1 MSMDVYKVIKE
12 IDTQNVIE
20 IIAPCMDDFLYI
32 FDLQKDTMKI
42 SQSAVGRFMI
52 PDRFLENATDE
63 ILKVVYEEDRA
74 MLAKHMRSVTEGK
87 EKIHNLHYRWL
98 DKMGMPVWV
107 NCRGVV
113 IDDEN
118 GRPGYLIGCL
128 NETGKPQRADNVSG
142 LLGGIEFC
150 SYLRSQAKPITHGFL
165 MHIGIDNFG
174 TINGT
179 WGSLYGDYVLK
190 SVADCM
196 TECLSGGQRL
206 YHLVADQYVIVDL
219 EASSAEDAVALKEK
233 ITDKLHNFIV
243 AENYEAIFSI
253 SIGVIDAATFC
264 EGTEECRKK
273 FEFALKQ
280 AKSMGKNGFYVFDQ
294 NDYEDCLQKGRIVA
308 ALRNAIVN
316 NYEGFEVNYQPIVDC
331 QTEQIIGA
339 EALMRFSMIT
349 EEGREFVSPM
359 EFIPLL
365 EETGLIIPAGRY
377 ILNEAAAMCCE
388 MQKYIPDFRMNVN
401 VSYVQIL
408 QGNVER
414 DILDAIQKYSLQPE
428 CLCVE
433 MTESGFMDM
442 TPSFCK
448 LRKTL
453 DKNGI
458 PFVIDDFGTGYSNLH
473 CIRDM
478 NPSYV
483 KMDRDFTAKAMNS
496 DRDYELY
503 KNIIPMVHSI
513 NVRICAEGIEEK
525 EWLLKM
531 KEMKVD
537 YLQGY
542 YFGRPCGKE
551 HFLQQYAS
559 GINVK

>member
-1 MSMDVYKVIKE
+1 
-12 IDTQNVIE
+12 
-20 IIAPCMDDFLYI
+20 MDDYLYI
-32 FDLQKDTMKI
+32 FDLQNNIFEI
-42 SQSAVGRFMI
+42 SQSAVERFNMSKNV
-52 PDRFLENATDE
+52 LTDAANE
-63 ILKVVYEEDRA
+63 VMKVVYEEDRE
-74 MLAKHMRSVTEGK
+74 MLTKHLADICEGR
-87 EKIHNLHYRWL
+87 EKVHNLHYRWL
-98 DKMGMPVWV
+98 DKEGRPVWI
-107 NCRGVV
+107 NCRGIV
-113 IDDEN
+113 INDQQ
-118 GRPGYLIGCL
+118 GKAVYLIGCL
-128 NETGKPQRADNVSG
+128 NETGNKRRADNVTG
-142 LLGGIEFC
+142 LLGGPEFLAYLC
-150 SYLRSQAKPITHGFL
+150 SQKEPISKGFL
-165 MHIGIDNFG
+165 MHVGIDDFG
-174 TINGT
+174 AINSSRGAD
-179 WGSLYGDYVLK
+179 YGNYILK
-190 SVADCM
+190 SVATCM
-196 TECLSGGQRL
+196 KECLS
-206 YHLVADQYVIVDL
+206 D
-219 EASSAEDAVALKEK
+219 
-233 ITDKLHNFIV
+233 TDKLRNFIV

-280 AKSMGKNGFYVFDQ
+280 AKSMGKNGFYIFDQ
-294 NDYEDCLQKGRIVA
+294 DDYEVFLRKGRIIA
-308 ALRNAIVN
+308 TLRNAIVN
-316 NYEGFEVNYQPIVDC
+316 HYDGFEVYYQPIVDC
-331 QTEQIIGA
+331 QSEQIIGA

-448 LRKTL
+448 FRKTL

-551 HFLQQYAS
+551 QFLQQYAS

>member
-1 MSMDVYKVIKE
+1 VINDIFKVFGEQTAE
-12 IDTQNVIE
+12 ILFQ
-20 IIAPCMDDFLYI
+20 IITECMDDYLYI
-32 FDLQKDTMKI
+32 FDLQNNSFEI
-42 SQSAVGRFMI
+42 SQSAVERFNMSKNV
-52 PDRFLENATDE
+52 LTDAANE
-63 ILKVVYEEDRA
+63 VMKVVYEEDRE
-74 MLAKHMRSVTEGK
+74 MLTKHLADICEGR
-87 EKIHNLHYRWL
+87 EKVHNLHYRWL
-98 DKMGMPVWV
+98 DKEGRPVWI
-107 NCRGVV
+107 NCRGIV
-113 IDDEN
+113 INDQQ
-118 GRPGYLIGCL
+118 GKAVYLIGCL
-128 NETGKPQRADNVSG
+128 NETGNKRRADNVTG
-142 LLGGIEFC
+142 LLGGPEFLA
-150 SYLRSQAKPITHGFL
+150 YLRAQNDPITKGFF
-165 MHIGIDNFG
+165 MHIGIDDFG
-174 TINGT
+174 AINSSRGAD
-179 WGSLYGDYVLK
+179 YGNYILK
-190 SVADCM
+190 SVAGCM
-196 TECLSGGQRL
+196 KECLSDKQRI

-219 EASSAEDAVALKEK
+219 EASSAENAVALKEK

-243 AENYEAIFSI
+243 AEKYEAIFSI
-253 SIGVIDAATFC
+253 SIGVVDAATFC

-280 AKSMGKNGFYVFDQ
+280 AKSMGKNGFYVFNQD
-294 NDYEDCLQKGRIVA
+294 DYEAFLQKGRIVA

-377 ILNEAAAMCCE
+377 ILNEAAAMCRE

-414 DILDAIQKYSLQPE
+414 DILNVIQKYALKPE

-442 TPSFCK
+442 TPAFCK
-448 LRKTL
+448 FRKSL
-453 DKNGI
+453 EKNGI
-458 PFVIDDFGTGYSNLH
+458 SFVIDDFGTGYSNLH

-503 KNIIPMVHSI
+503 KNIIRMVHSI
-513 NVRICAEGIEEK
+513 NVRICAEGIEER

-551 HFLQQYAS
+551 QFLQQYAS

>member
-1 MSMDVYKVIKE
+1 MNKDVYGILGDLTAE
-12 IDTQNVIE
+12 ILLE
-20 IIAPCMDDFLYI
+20 IIAECMDDYLYVI
-32 FDLQKDTMKI
+32 DLQNNKMEI
-42 SQSAVGRFMI
+42 SQSALDRFMI
-52 PDRFLENATDE
+52 SETHVRNVKQE
-63 ILKVVYEEDRA
+63 IMSVVYKEDRT
-74 MLAKHMRSVTEGK
+74 MFAKHMQAVMDGK
-87 EKIHNLHYRWL
+87 EKVHDIHYRWL
-98 DKMGMPVWV
+98 DKNGLPVWV

-113 IDDEN
+113 IDDED
-118 GRPGYLIGCL
+118 GKPGYLVGCL
-128 NETGKPQRADNVSG
+128 NETGNQRRADNVTG
-142 LLGGIEFC
+142 LLGGMEFC
-150 SYLRSQAKPITHGFL
+150 AYLRSQKKPVTTGFL
-165 MHIGIDNFG
+165 MHIGIDDFATVNE
-174 TINGT
+174 TH
-179 WGSLYGDYVLK
+179 GSNYGDYVLK

-196 TECLSGGQRL
+196 KECLSGNQRL

-219 EASSAEDAVALKEK
+219 DSTSMDDAIQLKKKIGEK
-233 ITDKLHNFIV
+233 IDEFIIS
-243 AENYEAIFSI
+243 EKYEVVFSA
-253 SIGVIDAATFC
+253 SAGVIDASTVA
-264 EGTEECRKK
+264 EGYEECRKK

-280 AKSMGKNGFYVFDQ
+280 AKSMGKNGFYIFDQ
-294 NDYEDCLQKGRIVA
+294 DDYEVFLRKGRIIA
-308 ALRNAIVN
+308 TLRNAIVN
-316 NYEGFEVNYQPIVDC
+316 HYDGFEVYYQPIVDC
-331 QTEQIIGA
+331 QSEQIIGA

-365 EETGLIIPAGRY
+365 EETGLIILAGRY

-388 MQKYIPDFRMNVN
+388 MQKYIPDFRINVN

-448 LRKTL
+448 FRKTL

-458 PFVIDDFGTGYSNLH
+458 PFVVDDFGTGYSNLH

-542 YFGRPCGKE
+542 YFGRPCGKKQ
-551 HFLQQYAS
+551 FLQQYVS